1 MMNIRVSCVWIVVLF
16 LGFTFHNLS
25 TSQARSTRHKHHPTA
40 VVKGTVFC
48 DTCFQQ
54 QFSGASHF
62 ISGATVAVEC
72 EESVRRSSFYK
83 EVKTNEHGEFSV
95 DLPISVGKHVKKIKG
110 CSVKLIKSSEP
121 YCAVASTATSSSLHL
136 KSRKEGTHIF
146 SAGFFTFKPLNQPDL
161 CSQKPSIQNS
171 KKKST
176 GPLKSA
182 ISNPNDPTFY
192 PPIQDPPTPG
202 TLLPPL
208 PRLPPLPLLPP
219 LPELPGL
226 PISPVPKDTDKHYS
240 QSEAVAQPRFFNP
253 IGGLP
258 LPPNPLLPPPSIL
271 PPNPFLPPP
280 SIIPPIIPSPPPSIF
295 PPLFPSPPPSI
306 IPPIIPSPPSP
317 PPSLFPP
324 LPLIPGLNPSPPPPP
339 PPFFPHLPPL
349 LPPIFPGVPPAAISS
364 SLEKKNP
371 SP

>member
-1 MMNIRVSCVWIVVLF
+1 MMNIRTSWVWIVVLF

-25 TSQARSTRHKHHPTA
+25 TSQASSSTRHRHHLTA
-40 VVKGTVFC
+40 VIEGTVFC

-72 EESVRRSSFYK
+72 EDSVRRSHFYK
-83 EVKTNEHGEFSV
+83 EVKTNEHGKFSV
-95 DLPISVGKHVKKIKG
+95 DLPISVSKHVKKIKG
-110 CSVKLIKSSEP
+110 CSVKLIKSSET
-121 YCAVASTATSSSLHL
+121 YCAVASTASSSSLHL
-136 KSRKEGTHIF
+136 KSRKQGTHIF

-171 KKKST
+171 KKKLTDSQ
-176 GPLKSA
+176 KSA

-192 PPIQDPPTPG
+192 PPIQDPPAPG

-219 LPELPGL
+219 LPGL
-226 PISPVPKDTDKHYS
+226 PIISPGPKASSEHYS
-240 QSEAVAQPRFFNP
+240 QSEAAARPKFFNP
-253 IGGLP
+253 IGGGLP

-271 PPNPFLPPP
+271 PPNPFQPPP
-280 SIIPPIIPSPPPSIF
+280 SII

-306 IPPIIPSPPSP
+306 IPPIIPSPPRP
-317 PPSLFPP
+317 PPSPFPP
-324 LPLIPGLNPSPPPPP
+324 LIPPLIPGLTPSPPPPP
-339 PPFFPHLPPL
+339 PPLFPPL
-349 LPPIFPGVPPAAISS
+349 IPGFPPLIPGVPPAATS
-364 SLEKKNP
+364 SLQKNNS